1 MCIQIQMCIFCV
13 SILIQDGILISQ
25 NTAISSPL
33 LIPVIHQPYDMEPSN
48 EYVVYGND
56 AILRCKLPSH
66 VADHVDIVGW
76 QDSEGGALYAGAT
89 PGKRLVWNCLP
100 FFLPLNDLL

>member
-1 MCIQIQMCIFCV
+1 MIQ
-13 SILIQDGILISQ
+13 
-25 NTAISSPL
+25 
-33 LIPVIHQPYDMEPSN
+33 QPYDMEPSN

-76 QDSEGGALYAGAT
+76 QDSEGGAMYAGST
-89 PGKRLVWNCLP
+89 PGNSLTSHNWN
-100 FFLPLNDLL
+100 DYMIDRYVLL